1 MKKQTKIGIILIIIG
16 ELLYFIQSYL
26 NKNFTNLND
35 FISGFLLGISIV
47 INLIGLIICVI
58 SISNTKKK

>member
-35 FISGFLLGISIV
+35 FISGFLLGIRIG
-47 INLIGLIICVI
+47 INLI
-58 SISNTKKK
+58 